1 LLDKHVQK
9 LVKLDDSGLHEAVIE
24 LIVEQC
30 LPVES
35 PSFRKVLELALLRGQ
50 TRGAPYHL
58 RLNNYSR
65 RIIGVAV
72 FSGANNRNNY
82 SGQ

>member
-1 LLDKHVQK
+1 MLDKHVQK

-58 RLNNYSR
+58 RLNNLFAR
-65 RIIGVAV
+65 QKLCMADIHR
-72 FSGANNRNNY
+72 
-82 SGQ
+82 